1 MSGKLERT
9 GGSAIRLDMALVKG
23 QEFVK
28 RALEIAAS
36 GSHNIL
42 MSGPPGS
49 GKTLLARTLP
59 SILPRLTTDEA
70 LEVTKIYSV
79 AGLLQQNFIRER
91 PFRSPHHTISGVALV
106 GGGKFPGPEKFR
118 CRTAGF
124 CF

>member
-1 MSGKLERT
+1 MSENWNERADPQY
-9 GGSAIRLDMALVKG
+9 GLDMALVKG
-23 QEFVK
+23 QNLLS
-28 RALEIAAS
+28 APLGIAAS

-49 GKTLLARTLP
+49 GKTAGRTLP
-59 SILPRLTTDEA
+59 SIYRASPLMK